1 MSELST
7 VARKLVEEAKTMNA
21 EIDAFDDPPS
31 RTQIEALQ
39 GALNE
44 LQHRLNRIQVETD
57 AWAEEKE
64 AV

>member
-1 MSELST
+1 MSELSI
-7 VARKLVEEAKTMNA
+7 VARKLVEEAKALNA

-39 GALNE
+39 DALNE

>member
-7 VARKLVEEAKTMNA
+7 VARKLVEEAKSLND

-39 GALNE
+39 NTLNQ
-44 LQHRLNRIQVETD
+44 LQLRLNRIQVETD
-57 AWAEEKE
+57 TWAEEKE

>member
-1 MSELST
+1 MSELSI
-7 VARKLVEEAKTMNA
+7 VARKLVEGAKALNA

-39 GALNE
+39 NALNE
-44 LQHRLNRIQVETD
+44 LQRRLNRIQVETD
-57 AWAEEKE
+57 TWSEEKE